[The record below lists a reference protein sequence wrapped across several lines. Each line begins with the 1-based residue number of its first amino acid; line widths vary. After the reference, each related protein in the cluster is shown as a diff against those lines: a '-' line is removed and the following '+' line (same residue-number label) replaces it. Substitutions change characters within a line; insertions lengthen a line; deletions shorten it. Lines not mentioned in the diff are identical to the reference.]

1 MGILV
6 LKGLRRGKEWRRD
19 VAKEKGILDGE
30 DLKIKSTQWIV
41 MCDFLNRAPQTHP
54 GRWKA
59 QGMVEFLSWWMNP
72 GESQHLLPRLWHT
85 APNCA
90 TKCSSSTSVSTGDQ
104 QLPPRT
110 AGWKM
115 CNRAAPVKPLIC
127 KESWCHTT
135 SHNTV
140 NSQDESLSRR
150 KTSGTEQ
157 TLSSKEESLWTAHR
171 LRLKPKSATTPRTLL

>member
-1 MGILV
+1 MKKRCSKGKRYFGWWGFKNKKYTMNCKVWFPKQSSSNASWKMEGTRNGWIPVLV
-6 LKGLRRGKEWRRD
+6 NESGGKPASP
-19 VAKEKGILDGE
+19 AKALAH
-30 DLKIKSTQWIV
+30 S
-41 MCDFLNRAPQTHP
+41 
-54 GRWKA
+54 
-59 QGMVEFLSWWMNP
+59 S
-72 GESQHLLPRLWHT
+72 S
-85 APNCA
+85 NCA